1 MISKNYE
8 TNVTFIKSVSFFH
21 FLNDVQKENVA
32 RHLISEK
39 KGKDEII
46 FDEGENADCFY
57 VI

>member
-1 MISKNYE
+1 MITKNYE
-8 TNVTFIKSVSFFH
+8 NNVTFIKSVSFFN
-21 FLNDVQKENVA
+21 FLNEAQRENIA

-39 KGKDEII
+39 KAKDEII